1 MIATVEQLNANIAEN
16 TKKIQDKL
24 NGADGKR
31 HIVLC
36 GGTGCLSSHSSEIAE
51 KFRNVLAEKGLD
63 DKVTVNMVGCFG
75 FCSQGP
81 FVKIYPE
88 DTLYRLVKIEDVD
101 EIVASDIENN
111 TIVERLLYVDPV
123 TKEKVAKQ
131 DEINFYK
138 KQRRVALHGCGIINP
153 EDINEAL
160 GFGGYQGLRRALTMT
175 QQEVIDEIMKS
186 GLRGRGGGGFP
197 AGRKWQFA
205 YDQKNDEKYVVCNG
219 DEGDPGAF
227 MDRSILEGNPLAVVE
242 GMVIAGYA
250 IGAQNGYFYV
260 RAEYPTAVKR
270 LRIAIRE
277 AEEIGLLGDNILGSD
292 FSFRCH
298 IRLGAG
304 AFVCGEETALL
315 NSIMGKRGMPRP
327 RPPFPAIS
335 GLWGKP
341 TIVNNVETL
350 ACVPFILRNGYEEF
364 AKVGTERSKGT
375 KVFALGGKVNNVGL
389 VEVPMGTT
397 LRELIFDIGG
407 GIPGG
412 KKFKAIQ
419 TGGPSG
425 GCLTEE
431 YLDEPIDFDN
441 LVAKGSMMGSGGA
454 IVMDEDNCMVDVAKF
469 YMEFICDESC
479 GKCTPC
485 RIGTK
490 RMLEILTRITEGKG
504 TMKDLE
510 ELDELSQTV
519 KTNSL
524 CALGQTSSNPIVST
538 LTHFRDE
545 YIAHIVDKKCPAHI
559 CKNLMQYHIDPDKCI
574 GCGMCAKGCPASC
587 ITRTD
592 YIAPNHKLASMSID
606 PSKCVK
612 CGACIATCKFGAI
625 ERCHAEQNNV
635 FATRR

>member
-1 MIATVEQLNANIAEN
+1 MINTIEKLNENIAAR
-16 TKKIQDKL
+16 TKDLQDKL
-24 NGADGKR
+24 SGADGKR

-36 GGTGCLSSHSSEIAE
+36 GGTGCLSNHSREIAE
-51 KFRNVLAEKGLD
+51 KFNEVLAAKGVA
-63 DKVTVNMVGCFG
+63 DKVTVNLVGCFG

-88 DTLYRLVKIEDVD
+88 DTLYRLVKIEDVE
-101 EIVASDIENN
+101 EIVESDICGG
-111 TIVERLLYVDPV
+111 VVVDRLLYVEPGSG
-123 TKEKVAKQ
+123 EKVSKQ
-131 DEINFYK
+131 DDINFYK
-138 KQRRVALHGCGIINP
+138 KQRRVALHGCGVINP

-160 GFGGYQGLRRALTMT
+160 GMGAFQGLKRALSMSR
-175 QQEVIDEIMKS
+175 QEVIDEVLAS
-186 GLRGRGGGGFP
+186 GIRGRGGAGFP
-197 AGRKWQFA
+197 SGRKWQFA
-205 YDQKNDEKYVVCNG
+205 YNSQGDEKYVVCNG

-227 MDRSILEGNPLAVVE
+227 MDRSILEGNPLGVIE
-242 GMVIAGYA
+242 GMMIAGYA
-250 IGAQNGYFYV
+250 IGASNGYFYV
-260 RAEYPTAVKR
+260 RAEYPIAVNR
-270 LRIAIRE
+270 LRIAIKQAKE
-277 AEEIGLLGDNILGSD
+277 VGLLGENILGSG
-292 FSFRCH
+292 FSFDCH
-298 IRLGAG
+298 LRLGAG

-315 NSIMGKRGMPRP
+315 NSIEGKRGMPRP
-327 RPPFPAIS
+327 RPPFPAVK

-341 TIVNNVETL
+341 TIINNVETL
-350 ACVPFILRNGYEEF
+350 ACVPYILREGAAKF
-364 AKVGTERSKGT
+364 ASVGTEKSKGT

-397 LRELIFDIGG
+397 LRELIYDIGG

-431 YLDEPIDFDN
+431 FLDEPIDFDN

-504 TMKDLE
+504 TMKDLDDLE
-510 ELDELSQTV
+510 DLSRTV

-524 CALGQTSSNPIVST
+524 CALGQTASNPITST
-538 LTHFRDE
+538 LSHFRDE
-545 YIAHIVDKKCPAHI
+545 YIAHIVDKKCPAHV
-559 CKNLMQYHIDPDKCI
+559 CKSMMQYVIDPEKCI
-574 GCGMCAKGCPASC
+574 GCGKCAKGCPGEC

-592 YIAPNHKLASMSID
+592 YIAPGHKLASMTID
-606 PSKCVK
+606 TAKCVK
-612 CGACIATCKFGAI
+612 CGACISNCRFGAI
-625 ERCHAEQNNV
+625 EKR
-635 FATRR
+635 

>member
-1 MIATVEQLNANIAEN
+1 MKITSVEALNEKIESC
-16 TKKIQDKL
+16 TKTLDEKIKGL
-24 NGADGKR
+24 DGKR

-36 GGTGCLSSHSSEIAE
+36 GGTGCLSSHSDQIKN
-51 KFRNVLAEKGLD
+51 KFDEVLAARGVA
-63 DKVTVNMVGCFG
+63 DKATVNLVGCFG

-88 DTLYRLVKIEDVD
+88 DTLYRLVKIEDVE
-101 EIVASDIENN
+101 EIVDKDIIGGEV
-111 TIVERLLYVDPV
+111 VERLLYVDPA
-123 TKEKVAKQ
+123 THEKVIKQ
-131 DEINFYK
+131 DNINFYK
-138 KQRRVALHGCGIINP
+138 KQKRIALHGCGVINP

-160 GFGGYQGLRRALTMT
+160 GMGGFQGLRRALSMDP
-175 QQEVIDEIMKS
+175 QEVIDEVLAS
-186 GLRGRGGGGFP
+186 GLRGRGGAGFP
-197 AGRKWQFA
+197 TGRKWQFA
-205 YDQKNDEKYVVCNG
+205 KNVESEDKYIVCNG

-227 MDRSILEGNPLAVVE
+227 MDRSILEGNPLAVIE

-250 IGAQNGYFYV
+250 FGAHNGYFYV
-260 RAEYPTAVKR
+260 RAEYPIAVKR
-270 LRIAIRE
+270 LRIAIKE
-277 AEEIGLLGDNILGSD
+277 AEEMGLLGDNIFGSG

-298 IRLGAG
+298 LRLGAG

-315 NSIMGKRGMPRP
+315 NSIQGKRGMPRP
-327 RPPFPAIS
+327 RPPFPAVK
-335 GLWGKP
+335 GLWDKP
-341 TIVNNVETL
+341 TCVNNVETL
-350 ACVPFILRNGYEEF
+350 ACVPYILRNGAAEF
-364 AKVGTERSKGT
+364 ASVGTEKSKGT

-397 LRELIFDIGG
+397 LRELIYDIGG
-407 GIPGG
+407 GIPND

-490 RMLEILTRITEGKG
+490 RMLEILTRICEGKG
-504 TMKDLE
+504 TMHDLE
-510 ELDELSQTV
+510 ELEELSDTV

-524 CALGQTSSNPIVST
+524 CALGQTSANPINST
-538 LTHFRDE
+538 ITHFKDE
-545 YIAHIVDKKCPAHI
+545 YIAHIVDKKCPSHV
-559 CKNLMQYHIDPDKCI
+559 CKNLMSYVIDPEKCI
-574 GCGMCAKGCPASC
+574 GCGMCAKGCPANC

-592 YIAPNHKLASMSID
+592 YIAPKHKLASMKID
-606 PSKCVK
+606 ASACVK

-625 ERCHAEQNNV
+625 SKQ
-635 FATRR
+635 

>member
-1 MIATVEQLNANIAEN
+1 MINTVEKLNENIAAR
-16 TKKIQDKL
+16 TKDLQDKL
-24 NGADGKR
+24 SGADGKR

-36 GGTGCLSSHSSEIAE
+36 GGTGCLSNHSREIAE
-51 KFRNVLAEKGLD
+51 KFNEVLAAKGVA
-63 DKVTVNMVGCFG
+63 DKVTVNQVGCFG

-88 DTLYRLVKIEDVD
+88 DTLYRLVKIEDVE
-101 EIVASDIENN
+101 EIVDTDICGG
-111 TIVERLLYVDPV
+111 TVVERLLYVEPGSG
-123 TKEKVAKQ
+123 EKVSKQ
-131 DEINFYK
+131 DDINFYK
-138 KQRRVALHGCGIINP
+138 KQRRVALHGCGVINP

-160 GFGGYQGLRRALTMT
+160 GMGAFQGLKRALSMSR
-175 QQEVIDEIMKS
+175 QEVIDEVLAS
-186 GLRGRGGGGFP
+186 GIRGRGGAGFP
-197 AGRKWQFA
+197 SGRKWQFA
-205 YDQKNDEKYVVCNG
+205 YNSQGDEKYVVCNG

-227 MDRSILEGNPLAVVE
+227 MDRSILEGNPLGVIE
-242 GMVIAGYA
+242 GMMIAGYA

-260 RAEYPTAVKR
+260 RAEYPIAVNR
-270 LRIAIRE
+270 LRIAIKQAKE
-277 AEEIGLLGDNILGSD
+277 LGLLGKNILGTD
-292 FSFRCH
+292 FSFDCH
-298 IRLGAG
+298 LRLGAG

-315 NSIMGKRGMPRP
+315 NSIEGKRGMPRP
-327 RPPFPAIS
+327 RPPFPAVK

-341 TIVNNVETL
+341 TIINNVETL
-350 ACVPFILRNGYEEF
+350 ACVPYILREGAEKF
-364 AKVGTERSKGT
+364 ASVGTERSKGT

-397 LRELIFDIGG
+397 LRELIYDIGG

-504 TMKDLE
+504 TMKDLDDLE
-510 ELDELSQTV
+510 DLSRTV

-524 CALGQTSSNPIVST
+524 CALGQTASNPITST
-538 LTHFRDE
+538 LSHFRDE
-545 YIAHIVDKKCPAHI
+545 YIAHIVDKKCPAHV
-559 CKNLMQYHIDPDKCI
+559 CKSMMQYVIDPEKCI
-574 GCGMCAKGCPASC
+574 GCGKCAKGCPGEC

-592 YIAPNHKLASMSID
+592 YIAPGHKLASMTID
-606 PSKCVK
+606 TAKCVK
-612 CGACIATCKFGAI
+612 CGACISNCRFGAI
-625 ERCHAEQNNV
+625 EKR
-635 FATRR
+635 